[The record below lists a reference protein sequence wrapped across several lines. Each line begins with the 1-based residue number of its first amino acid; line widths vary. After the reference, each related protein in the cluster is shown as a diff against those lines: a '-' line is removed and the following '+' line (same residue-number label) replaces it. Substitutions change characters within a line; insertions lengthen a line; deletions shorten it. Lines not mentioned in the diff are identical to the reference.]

1 MLKMSFII
9 QLVLSPFFIIYFGT
23 FPILSIFAN
32 LVVIPIGTVMVQI
45 MFGAVFITTVISLF
59 DEILKI
65 ILEYLVGILIFY
77 IKIFEKIPFMQ
88 IEVNSGVKVI
98 VVIAYILFSLAVVHM
113 VMKNNKKREEDREK
127 SKELK
132 IF

>member
-65 ILEYLVGILIFY
+65 ITLT
-77 IKIFEKIPFMQ
+77 M
-88 IEVNSGVKVI
+88 
-98 VVIAYILFSLAVVHM
+98 
-113 VMKNNKKREEDREK
+113 
-127 SKELK
+127 
-132 IF
+132 